1 MYLFYPNRPVSLM
14 FLFGGGVIAISAV
27 DFVRANGYSN
37 AFWGLGLEDDDFY
50 RRIRRLN
57 MSVARPNIPAEHLR
71 YRTLYHDPSVD
82 VNPNRQKLFD
92 DGYLRF
98 ESDGLINLKYRPNDL
113 QLKPL
118 YTHVVVDLTE
128 DHLNLRISR
137 PLN

>member
-27 DFVRANGYSN
+27 DFVHANGYSN

-71 YRTLYHDPSVD
+71 YRTLYHDPSVE
-82 VNPNRQKLFD
+82 VIPNRQKLFD

-98 ESDGLINLKYRPNDL
+98 ESDGLINLK
-113 QLKPL
+113 
-118 YTHVVVDLTE
+118 
-128 DHLNLRISR
+128 
-137 PLN
+137 

>member
-1 MYLFYPNRPVSLM
+1 MSFVIDIHDYKPVSLM

-27 DFVRANGYSN
+27 DFVRANGYSI

-82 VNPNRQKLFD
+82 VNSNRPKLFD
-92 DGYLRF
+92 DGYRRF
-98 ESDGLINLKYRPNDL
+98 ESDGLINLKYRPSDA

-118 YTHVVVDLTE
+118 YTHVVVELTE
-128 DHLNLRISR
+128 DNLD
-137 PLN
+137 

>member
-1 MYLFYPNRPVSLM
+1 M
-14 FLFGGGVIAISAV
+14 FLFGGGVIAISA

-82 VNPNRQKLFD
+82 VNPDRQKLFD

-118 YTHVVVDLTE
+118 YTHSVVELTE
-128 DHLNLRISR
+128 DIIWT
-137 PLN
+137 